1 MVGILFLLS
10 ATPAFAV
17 LFKGFIM
24 KKYAFILLM
33 LFLWACGKEVSFK
46 GKEYVYEA
54 PNGFQIT
61 LGFDGHTDRY
71 FGKGIN
77 KYYGRYTQTGNMI
90 SFGVPSSTMMMG
102 DSFDMIEEEK
112 FLNIL
117 TEIQSFELT
126 EGALTLISKE
136 NKRFVLNHKKQ
147 SYKKEVNDEK

>member
-10 ATPAFAV
+10 ATLAFTV
-17 LFKGFIM
+17 LLKGFAM
-24 KKYAFILLM
+24 KKYIVVLLM
-33 LFLWACGKEVSFK
+33 FFLWACGKEVSFK
-46 GKEYVYEA
+46 GKEYVYQA

-61 LGFDGHTDRY
+61 LGFDAHTDRY

-77 KYYGRYTQTGNMI
+77 KYFGHYTQAGDSI

-117 TEIQSFELT
+117 TEVQSFELT
-126 EGALTLISKE
+126 KEALTLITKE
-136 NKRFVLNHKKQ
+136 NKRFVFNLKTQ
-147 SYKKEVNDEK
+147 SYKMEVYDER